1 MAMVPIYFAGETLIT
16 YMSHNLAMTAITDTS
31 NSIYNLVYRINGYSN
46 HYILKQLDEMD
57 IVSKINIVEAL
68 IKQIP
73 EDNYKEETPIY
84 IALHQLHKIVQEIE
98 QLLKDMEN
106 EFKYHNTKWFSS
118 WRGCNFNL
126 DELKI
131 NYLKMDKRLDMFIK
145 ILNINNNLSTNTK

>member
-46 HYILKQLDEMD
+46 NFILKQLDEMD
-57 IVSKINIVEAL
+57 IVSKIHIVEAL

-73 EDNYKEETPIY
+73 EDKYKEETPIY
-84 IALHQLHKIVQEIE
+84 IALHQLHKIVQDIE

-145 ILNINNNLSTNTK
+145 ILNINDNLSITP

>member
-57 IVSKINIVEAL
+57 IVSKIHIVEAL

-73 EDNYKEETPIY
+73 EDKYKEETPIY
-84 IALHQLHKIVQEIE
+84 IALHQLHKIVQDIE

-126 DELKI
+126 DQLKI
-131 NYLKMDKRLDMFIK
+131 YYLKMDKRLDMFIK
-145 ILNINNNLSTNTK
+145 ILNINDNLSITP

>member
-31 NSIYNLVYRINGYSN
+31 NSIYNLIYRINGYSN

-73 EDNYKEETPIY
+73 EDKYKEETPIY
-84 IALHQLHKIVQEIE
+84 IALHQLHKIVQDIE

-126 DELKI
+126 DELKT

-145 ILNINNNLSTNTK
+145 ILNINNNLSTNN

>member
-1 MAMVPIYFAGETLIT
+1 MVPIYFAGETLIT

-31 NSIYNLVYRINGYSN
+31 NSIYNLIYRINGYSN

-57 IVSKINIVEAL
+57 IVSKIHIVEAL

-73 EDNYKEETPIY
+73 EDKYTEETPIY

-126 DELKI
+126 EQLKM

-145 ILNINNNLSTNTK
+145 ILNINDNLSITS

>member
-1 MAMVPIYFAGETLIT
+1 MVPIYFAGETLIT

-46 HYILKQLDEMD
+46 NFILKQLDEMD

-73 EDNYKEETPIY
+73 ENKYKEDTPIF
-84 IALHQLHKIVQEIE
+84 IALHQLHKIVQDIE
-98 QLLKDMEN
+98 QLLKDMEL

-126 DELKI
+126 DQLKT
-131 NYLKMDKRLDMFIK
+131 NYIKMDKRLDMFIK
-145 ILNINNNLSTNTK
+145 ILNINDNLSIH